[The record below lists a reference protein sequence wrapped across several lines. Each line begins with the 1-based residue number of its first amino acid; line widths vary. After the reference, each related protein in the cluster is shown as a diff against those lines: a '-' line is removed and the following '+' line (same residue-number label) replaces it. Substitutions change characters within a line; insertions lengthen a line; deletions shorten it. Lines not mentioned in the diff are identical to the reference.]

1 MAELDVVRK
10 KKSPLPWILLG
21 LLLLAL
27 VAFLIWNNTR
37 DNTVEGAPVSDTT
50 YNTNTDTATY
60 RPDTATL
67 R

>member
-27 VAFLIWNNTR
+27 VAFLIWNNSR
-37 DNTVEGAPVSDTT
+37 DGEVTPAGTDTT
-50 YNTNTDTATY
+50 QQVDTTGGAV
-60 RPDTATL
+60 R
-67 R
+67 